1 MRGTKNENKNLSARG
16 RLRKAAWKGLRGG
29 SLSQDCRR
37 KTSKCKAMPRS
48 RLIPPHNAAND
59 KTHLRKR
66 KKPASLTMPRN
77 AVCRLPTSHPH
88 SRYLGGFWEFH
99 SRAPRRGTRRACR
112 QRHLQKGHRSIRR
125 AIGPSRSIGT
135 VRCKTAAS
143 ASRREKIVAR
153 KSNSSSPCGCARLA
167 DVFSCQAFFT
177 RRIGMHFTV
186 DEATRPDLRALASS
200 RESPALA

>member
-1 MRGTKNENKNLSARG
+1 
-16 RLRKAAWKGLRGG
+16 
-29 SLSQDCRR
+29 
-37 KTSKCKAMPRS
+37 MPRS

-59 KTHLRKR
+59 KTHFRKR
-66 KKPASLTMPRN
+66 KKTASLTMPRD
-77 AVCRLPTSHPH
+77 AVCRSPTSHRR
-88 SRYLGGFWEFH
+88 SRYLGGFWDLGGFCDFG
-99 SRAPRRGTRRACR
+99 SRAPRRGTRPACLR
-112 QRHLQKGHRSIRR
+112 HHLQRERRSIRR

-153 KSNSSSPCGCARLA
+153 KSNSSLPCGCARSA

-177 RRIGMHFTV
+177 RRFGIDVTV
-186 DEATRPDLRALASS
+186 DEVARPDLRAPASL